1 MPIDVKNQTILT
13 EKKKCKQ
20 RGTEDLIYTD
30 KRVKVIGTKDR
41 YMT

>member
-1 MPIDVKNQTILT
+1 MPIDVKNQTILA

-20 RGTEDLIYTD
+20 RRTEDLMYTD
-30 KRVKVIGTKDR
+30 EQVKVIGTKDR